1 MLTKFHN
8 KKILLCVSGGIDSIY
23 MYHTISKEF
32 KKKSF
37 NLGIA
42 HVNYNT
48 SAISRKSMQLCKA
61 LSIKNKHSFYLKEVK
76 LDTKSNFEN
85 NARTLRY
92 DFFNSI
98 MKSENYDYILT
109 AHHKDDL
116 IETLYMQNTNIDDY
130 SSIPLNQKN
139 NFILRPL
146 ISISRLKI
154 QEEVKKY
161 NYKYYEDPTNKNL
174 NYKRNFARHKEL
186 PELEDK
192 ETKIENLLNVYNNK
206 IKMYNNFL
214 SSFKEQRMNII
225 ATNSDQIKINRD
237 YLRSI
242 DRYAFKMI
250 LQGVIK
256 DEFNRFIKKTSK
268 YWNELYRLMKS
279 NKVDIYKKIS
289 SNINLFIENDQIL
302 ISFKKTG
309 DVCKRVENNT
319 KWMKSTFNILPY
331 QERRD
336 RKDVNTFICPE
347 KMYKNGLY
355 IRKWLHGDKYIISNK
370 KNKKISNLFNEKKIA
385 TALRSN
391 YPIITYRDRVEWVP
405 GLAHS
410 ENNYLKS
417 DNLITITLEK

>member
-1 MLTKFHN
+1 
-8 KKILLCVSGGIDSIY
+8 

-161 NYKYYEDPTNKNL
+161 NYKYYEDPTNQNL
-174 NYKRNFARHKEL
+174 NYKRNFVRYKEL

-192 ETKIENLLNVYNNK
+192 DTKIENLLNVYNNK

-279 NKVDIYKKIS
+279 NKVDIHKKIS
-289 SNINLFIENDQIL
+289 STIDLFIENDQIL
-302 ISFKKTG
+302 ISFENNAE
-309 DVCKRVENNT
+309 VCKRVENNT